1 MVKQTKRRKFLK
13 PKKKLLPRVQE
24 LEAIKEFE
32 FKFQKS
38 SVQPRSLQIKSIQ
51 RKTTL
56 SERKSFSI
64 QAFEEPFTGK
74 KNHSPEDIVRTKR
87 FFSCMQETSGQ
98 FQKRKNKR
106 LPIMVT
112 RSSQK
117 ENSGHLTDEGI
128 LLS

>member
-38 SVQPRSLQIKSIQ
+38 SEQPQSLQIKSIQ

-64 QAFEEPFTGK
+64 QAFEEPFIGK
-74 KNHSPEDIVRTKR
+74 KNHFPEDIVRTKR